1 MHYYTYKKL
10 VGVYKP
16 IIFMCY
22 FTIVQQNKK
31 KKEKR

>member
-22 FTIVQQNKK
+22 FTIVQ
-31 KKEKR
+31 